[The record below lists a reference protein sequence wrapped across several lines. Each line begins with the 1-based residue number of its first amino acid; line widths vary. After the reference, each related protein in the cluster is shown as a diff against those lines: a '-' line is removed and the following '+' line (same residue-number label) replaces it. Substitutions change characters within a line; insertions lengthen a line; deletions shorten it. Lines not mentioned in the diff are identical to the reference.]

1 MDVVF
6 DVLVFDLRRWR
17 GFGAISSQG
26 VRPRH
31 SLIART
37 PVSYLGVHRVALDR
51 VAAAHLDGLGD
62 RFGVFA
68 RARDRELKPEVPNA
82 EIRREVFQALLGG
95 RARSQILKN
104 PYGLST
110 SRVLAPQQKG
120 RHKDIVLRISN
131 HLPPH
136 QQGLH
141 PVEPGGI

>member
-1 MDVVF
+1 MAWIWWKPGD
-6 DVLVFDLRRWR
+6 
-17 GFGAISSQG
+17 AIDA
-26 VRPRH
+26 
-31 SLIART
+31 IART
-37 PVSYLGVHRVALDR
+37 PISYLGVHRVALDR